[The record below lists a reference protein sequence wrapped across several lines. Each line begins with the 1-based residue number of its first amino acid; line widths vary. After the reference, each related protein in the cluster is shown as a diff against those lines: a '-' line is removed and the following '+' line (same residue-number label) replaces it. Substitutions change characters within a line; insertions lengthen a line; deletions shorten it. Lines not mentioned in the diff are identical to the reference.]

1 VDEPAVDAASAAPE
15 GPAHGFWPDLRTVL
29 RRADYRRLLA
39 TAVTSRLGDG
49 FLFAA
54 AGTYV
59 LFDPNRQATAAGY
72 ALAFTV
78 IYLPYSLIG
87 PFAGIAL
94 DRWPRRQVLL
104 ASSVARAVMATALA
118 IALVGG
124 TADAVFAT
132 LVLAAFGLNR
142 FFLAGVGA
150 SIPAVVPDD
159 ELVMANAVT
168 PTIGTL
174 FFSVGGLGAVAL
186 SATVGGTDGNG
197 TVVVASAAAGCFAA
211 ASLLM
216 LRLAPGRLGPDTD
229 ADLPKVSS
237 AAATVVLGLVGAV
250 RHLSERYPAGWALL
264 VMGAHRFT
272 FGFVIAQTVVL
283 YRNHFYRPDQVDEAL
298 GAIAAS
304 GLGLA
309 GGIGLAVVLT
319 PIATRRVR
327 KERWM
332 VQLLG
337 LGALGVLLPAVALTP
352 ATVTAAGVSLG
363 LSTQGV
369 KICVDSLV
377 QQWTADDV
385 RGRAFSLYD
394 MLFNLALV
402 TSAVAAALVLPV
414 DGVAPWGFAAM
425 AVLML
430 TVAVVYGRAT
440 ATPRYRGLRPS
451 G

>member
-1 VDEPAVDAASAAPE
+1 VSGADGGEAR
-15 GPAHGFWPDLRTVL
+15 GLRRDLRVVL

-49 FLFAA
+49 FLLAA

-104 ASSVARAVMATALA
+104 ASSVARAASAVALA
-118 IALVGG
+118 VALVGG
-124 TADAVFAT
+124 TSDALFAT
-132 LVLAAFGLNR
+132 LVLVAFGLNR
-142 FFLAGVGA
+142 FFLAGIGA
-150 SIPAVVPDD
+150 SIPAVVPRD

-174 FFSVGGLGAVAL
+174 FFSAGGLAAVSLRGLVGGADGLGDVL
-186 SATVGGTDGNG
+186 
-197 TVVVASAAAGCFAA
+197 VVAAAAACFAL

-216 LRLAPGRLGPDTD
+216 LRLRRDQLGPHGTD
-229 ADLPKVSS
+229 DLPKVSS
-237 AAATVVLGLVGAV
+237 AAAAIVLGLVGAV
-250 RHLSERYPAGWALL
+250 RHLRERYPAGWAML
-264 VMGAHRFT
+264 VMATHRFA
-272 FGFVIAQTVVL
+272 FGFVVAQTVVL
-283 YRNHFYRPDQVDEAL
+283 YRNSFYGPQQVDAAL
-298 GAIAAS
+298 AALAGS
-304 GLGLA
+304 ALALA
-309 GGIGLAVVLT
+309 GGIALAVVLT
-319 PIATRRVR
+319 PIATRRMP

-332 VQLLG
+332 VGLLLLG
-337 LGALGVLLPAVALTP
+337 AGAVLLPAAVLAP
-352 ATVTAAGVSLG
+352 WSVTAAGVLLG

-402 TSAVAAALVLPV
+402 SSAVLAALTLPPDGATAVGFVAMALLMAGAALV
-414 DGVAPWGFAAM
+414 
-425 AVLML
+425 
-430 TVAVVYGRAT
+430 YRRAT
-440 ATPRYRGLRPS
+440 TSARYRAEPVPV
-451 G
+451 